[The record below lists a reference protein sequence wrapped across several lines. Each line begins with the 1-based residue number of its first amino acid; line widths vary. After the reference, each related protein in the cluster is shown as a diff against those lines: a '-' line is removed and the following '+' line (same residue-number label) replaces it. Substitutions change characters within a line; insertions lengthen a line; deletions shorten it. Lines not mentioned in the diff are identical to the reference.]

1 MKVEWEEQGVAV
13 LLPDIVKETT
23 VGKFSLPL
31 PRVASWR
38 DGDCLDRD
46 RNSEWDE
53 QLNFSLLASCIT
65 KNERQGFH
73 PLNFYMVGHRDYLL
87 LYNRTI
93 NRCFGLPQRSKSK

>member
-65 KNERQGFH
+65 KNESTGFS
-73 PLNFYMVGHRDYLL
+73 PFEL
-87 LYNRTI
+87 LYGRPP
-93 NRCFGLPQRSKSK
+93 RLPTFVQPDNKPMFWSPTEEQK